1 MTAFKR
7 FTALAWA
14 GVLAITL
21 TLPAFAAGTY
31 SDLPQTHWAYRSM
44 DTAAWDLILI
54 FIEDLIKIKI
64 AEFGE
69 IFPQRSKCS

>member
-1 MTAFKR
+1 MFVTAFKR
-7 FTALAWA
+7 FTALACA

-44 DTAAWDLILI
+44 DTAAQLGIINGVSANTMAPSAGLTW
-54 FIEDLIKIKI
+54 
-64 AEFGE
+64 G
-69 IFPQRSKCS
+69 